1 MPPIIGLL
9 LQYAPDLI
17 GLFAGEKA
25 STAAGKVADAA
36 KVVFGTDDPRIA
48 QAKIAADQKLAELF
62 VEQAKVQ
69 LEEARLAV
77 EDVQSARRQTIEL
90 SQQGSAIAWGAPV
103 VSVIVIVGFFL
114 VMGLLFVVQV
124 DLPPSQAQLLNVL
137 FGALIPAFGTVVQY
151 WLGSSAGSKRSGDS
165 VRAIAETLLPQAIG
179 RKPGT

>member
-17 GLFAGEKA
+17 GLFAGAKA
-25 STAAGKVADAA
+25 GTAAGKVADAA
-36 KVVFGTDDPRIA
+36 KVVFGTDDPQKA
-48 QAKIAADQKLAELF
+48 QAQINANPALAQAF
-62 VEQAKVQ
+62 VEQAKIQ

-77 EDVQSARRQTIEL
+77 EDVQSARAQTLEL
-90 SQQGSAIAWGAPV
+90 AKQGSAISWGAPV
-103 VSVIVIVGFFL
+103 VSVIVIVGFFI
-114 VMGLLFVVQV
+114 VMGLLFLQPV

-165 VRAIAETLLPQAIG
+165 VRAIAETLLPQAIN
-179 RKPGT
+179 RKTGV